1 MVGAGHSPLGRTV
14 SDHTPSHAPGHQHH
28 ARLRTEMSYDPCAQL
43 LGAGAGAAPL
53 SNLSRRK
60 LESEDSSYDSDHENL
75 AAASGGLA
83 AASVA
88 QVSRSHEDV
97 TRTYSET
104 LGQVT
109 HHDCNYRNTFQI
121 LLRELCLST
130 SEFSSFELRCNI
142 QFKILSINR

>member
-75 AAASGGLA
+75 AAASCAASGGLA
-83 AASVA
+83 AASLV

-109 HHDCNYRNTFQI
+109 HHDCYYLNTFQS
-121 LLRELCLST
+121 LLRE
-130 SEFSSFELRCNI
+130 
-142 QFKILSINR
+142 

>member
-1 MVGAGHSPLGRTV
+1 MGAGHSPLGRTV

-43 LGAGAGAAPL
+43 LGAAAGAGAAPL

-104 LGQVT
+104 LGQVR
-109 HHDCNYRNTFQI
+109 D
-121 LLRELCLST
+121 T
-130 SEFSSFELRCNI
+130 S
-142 QFKILSINR
+142 

>member
-1 MVGAGHSPLGRTV
+1 MGAGHSPLGRTV

-43 LGAGAGAAPL
+43 LGAGAGAGAAPL

-75 AAASGGLA
+75 AAASSSCAASGGLA

-142 QFKILSINR
+142 

>member
-43 LGAGAGAAPL
+43 LGAAAGAGAAPL

-75 AAASGGLA
+75 AAASSSCAASGGLA

-104 LGQVT
+104 LGQVS
-109 HHDCNYRNTFQI
+109 D
-121 LLRELCLST
+121 T
-130 SEFSSFELRCNI
+130 S
-142 QFKILSINR
+142 